1 MRRGFT
7 LLEVIMVLVVL
18 GLLATLVT
26 PRITSRLDRL
36 AVEQATSE
44 IATFYRA
51 ARFRAVTRST
61 RIRVEIGL
69 DSLRAVFEGNT
80 DSLSAQRSGPSR
92 HGVGLRTTQRVLRI
106 GPTGLGWG
114 ATNTTIVLTKG
125 TAAESLTVSRL
136 GRMKHW

>member
-7 LLEVIMVLVVL
+7 FVEIIIVLVVL
-18 GLLATLVT
+18 SVLATLVT
-26 PRITSRLDRL
+26 PRLTNRLDHL
-36 AVEQATSE
+36 AVDRATSE

-51 ARFRAVTRST
+51 ARFRAVTRSS

-69 DSLRAVFEGNT
+69 DSLLAVYEGAT
-80 DSLSAQRSGPSR
+80 DSVAARHTGPAR

-125 TAAESLTVSRL
+125 AAAESLTVSRM